1 MLCCCACYPRLSFI
15 LRAQGLWPL
24 SLGKTQA
31 SALFYRLFP
40 FIGSPRSP
48 QVRPCCQSRDWERR
62 HLLSVITQQSH
73 HQGRHK
79 ILSPAVEAPTYQ
91 LHSGGTSL
99 VSSSRDFSDLY
110 SWQEAHQ
117 MCCSKGGTPTR
128 QVPIMSLVPH
138 PDGISGCTHL
148 DEANSHHD
156 QHGLEERVPGRE
168 DVSRTFR

>member
-1 MLCCCACYPRLSFI
+1 MAPPVYDHT
-15 LRAQGLWPL
+15 A
-24 SLGKTQA
+24 
-31 SALFYRLFP
+31 
-40 FIGSPRSP
+40 
-48 QVRPCCQSRDWERR
+48 
-62 HLLSVITQQSH
+62 SH
-73 HQGRHK
+73 HQGRHE
-79 ILSPAVEAPTYQ
+79 ILSLAVRLRQPSLCHTMKGTALVKQWSRSSGHPSAPSVDHSLMAAPTYQ

-148 DEANSHHD
+148 NEANSHHD

-168 DVSRTFR
+168 DVGRTSR